1 MVCSAILVV
10 DFELLEVFGEE
21 PFEVTI
27 LLSLFGSFAGFG
39 VMGSFH

>member
-1 MVCSAILVV
+1 VVCSAILVV

-21 PFEVTI
+21 PFVVT
-27 LLSLFGSFAGFG
+27 SLFGSFAGFG